1 VQFFFGLDRYP
12 EGPVRPVVTI
22 GSFDGIH
29 RGHQVLLE
37 RVCAR
42 ARQRDGTSVLLTF
55 EPHPQRVIAPES
67 APRLLTLQEE
77 KLPFLERSG
86 LDRVVVLP
94 FDRAL
99 SEMEAEDFV
108 HRILIGRMGVELLVL
123 GHDHAFGRGRRGRPE
138 MLRQLAPVAGFELEV
153 VEAVVDREGPI
164 TSSLIRKL
172 LAEGAVDRAAALLG
186 RPYSMSGVVA
196 RGEGR
201 GRRLGFPTA
210 NLALPSEEK
219 CTPGNGVYAVRAGV
233 SGRTFDGVCNVGV
246 RPTFAGT
253 APSYE
258 IHLFGIEGDLYGESL
273 EMWFY
278 RKLRDEQSF
287 DGPEELSSQIAMDVT
302 EARRILAQEVV

>member
-1 VQFFFGLDRYP
+1 VQFYFGLDGYP

-29 RGHQVLLE
+29 RGHQALLE
-37 RVCAR
+37 RVCVR

-55 EPHPQRVIAPES
+55 EPHPQHVIAPES
-67 APRLLTLQEE
+67 APRLLTLREE
-77 KLPFLERSG
+77 KLTLLEKSG

-94 FDRAL
+94 FDRTL

-108 HRILIGRMGVELLVL
+108 HRILIGRMGVEMLVL

-138 MLRQLAPVAGFELEV
+138 MLRQLAPVAGFDLEV
-153 VEAVVDREGPI
+153 MEAV
-164 TSSLIRKL
+164 
-172 LAEGAVDRAAALLG
+172 VDRAAALLG

-258 IHLFGIEGDLYGESL
+258 IHLFGIEGDLYGASL